1 MSRRT
6 SLQCISMIDP
16 CCLRNIAVPLWIFRV
31 WTRVKVTGRSPKS
44 VSTTLLIT
52 WPNSRYLGQ
61 MAFTES
67 ERKKGRMIRL
77 ESALA
82 CAISSR
88 VEAVHRD
95 PKNPPG
101 KPLALGRT
109 DYPLRIP

>member
-1 MSRRT
+1 
-6 SLQCISMIDP
+6 
-16 CCLRNIAVPLWIFRV
+16 
-31 WTRVKVTGRSPKS
+31 
-44 VSTTLLIT
+44 
-52 WPNSRYLGQ
+52 
-61 MAFTES
+61 
-67 ERKKGRMIRL
+67 MIRL